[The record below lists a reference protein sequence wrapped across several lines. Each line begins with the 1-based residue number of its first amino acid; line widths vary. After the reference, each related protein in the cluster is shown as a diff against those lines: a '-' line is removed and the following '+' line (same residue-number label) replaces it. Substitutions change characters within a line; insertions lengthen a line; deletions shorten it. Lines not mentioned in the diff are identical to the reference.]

1 MTKNT
6 QQLMTQKIIIFADYM
21 KKVFFILMLFL
32 AATSCK
38 LVEGLSDTAAE
49 LTRGEVVARVGK
61 HRLHKAELLQFIP
74 AGVSPEDSAGLA
86 QGYIKAWAEEL
97 LMLEMAQKQLSKQ
110 EKDVSAELEEYR
122 RSLLKYRYE
131 QLYINQRLDTLV
143 TEEEISAYYKA
154 NPDKFK
160 LDRPVIKSRY
170 LVIPADSRSLKAIR
184 NKMSSEDDTDAL
196 EADSMAFTVAIKY
209 GDSSDSWMDAIT
221 LAQEVG
227 TDWRTLVSS
236 IKNSFSEYVDD
247 AGIMHLAYIVEMV
260 PAGKP
265 APLEYCHERI
275 KDIILSTRK
284 HSLETSLE
292 KTLMED
298 ALESKKFVIY

>member
-1 MTKNT
+1 
-6 QQLMTQKIIIFADYM
+6 M
-21 KKVFFILMLFL
+21 KKFFFILMLL
-32 AATSCK
+32 AGVASCK

-49 LTRGEVVARVGK
+49 LSRGEVVARVGR
-61 HRLHKAELLQFIP
+61 HRLHKTELQKFIP

-110 EKDVSAELEEYR
+110 QKDVSAELEEYR

-143 TEEEISAYYKA
+143 TDEELSEYYKA

-160 LDRPVIKSRY
+160 LDRPVLKSRY
-170 LVIPADSRSLKAIR
+170 LIIPADSRSLKTIR
-184 NKMSSEDDTDAL
+184 GKMSSEDDNDAL
-196 EADSMAFTVAIKY
+196 EADSLAFTVAIKY
-209 GDSSDSWMDAIT
+209 VDSSDNWMDAIT
-221 LAQEVG
+221 LAQELG
-227 TDWRTLVSS
+227 TDWRTLISS
-236 IKNSFSEYVDD
+236 IKNSFFEFTDD

-265 APLEYCHERI
+265 APLEYSRERI

-284 HSLETSLE
+284 HTLETSLE

-298 ALESKKFVIY
+298 AIESKKFVIY

>member
-1 MTKNT
+1 MTR
-6 QQLMTQKIIIFADYM
+6 KIIIFADYM
-21 KKVFFILMLFL
+21 KKVFFIMMIAL
-32 AATSCK
+32 AASSCR
-38 LVEGLSDTAAE
+38 LWEGLSDTAAE

-61 HRLHKAELLQFIP
+61 HRLHKTELQKFIP

-97 LMLEMAQKQLSKQ
+97 LMLEMAQTQLSKQ
-110 EKDVSAELEEYR
+110 QKDVSAELEEYR

-143 TEEEISAYYKA
+143 TEDEISSYYKA

-160 LDRPVIKSRY
+160 LDRPVLKSRY
-170 LVIPADSRSLKAIR
+170 LIIPADSRSLKTLR
-184 NKMSSEDDTDAL
+184 SKMSSEDDTDAL
-196 EADSMAFTVAIKY
+196 EADSLAFTVAIKY
-209 GDSSDSWMDAIT
+209 VDSSDNWMDAIT
-221 LAQEVG
+221 LAQELG
-227 TDWRTLVSS
+227 TDWRSLTSS
-236 IKNSFSEYVDD
+236 IKNSFSEFTDD
-247 AGIMHLAYIVEMV
+247 AGNLHLAYIVEMV

-284 HSLETSLE
+284 HTLETSLE

-298 ALESKKFVIY
+298 AIESKKFVIY

>member
-1 MTKNT
+1 
-6 QQLMTQKIIIFADYM
+6 M
-21 KKVFFILMLFL
+21 KKFFFILMLL
-32 AATSCK
+32 AGVASCK

-49 LTRGEVVARVGK
+49 LSRGEVVARVGS
-61 HRLHKAELLQFIP
+61 HRLHKTELQKFIP

-97 LMLEMAQKQLSKQ
+97 LMLEMAQTQLSKQ
-110 EKDVSAELEEYR
+110 QKDVSAELEEYR

-143 TEEEISAYYKA
+143 TDEELSEYYKA

-160 LDRPVIKSRY
+160 LDRPVLKSRY
-170 LVIPADSRSLKAIR
+170 LIIPADSRSLKTIR
-184 NKMSSEDDTDAL
+184 GKMSSEDDYDAL
-196 EADSMAFTVAIKY
+196 EADSLAFTVAIKY
-209 GDSSDSWMDAIT
+209 VDSSDNWMDAIT
-221 LAQEVG
+221 LAQELG
-227 TDWRTLVSS
+227 TDWRTLISS
-236 IKNSFSEYVDD
+236 IKNSFFEFTDD

-265 APLEYCHERI
+265 APLEYSRERI

-284 HSLETSLE
+284 HALETSLE
-292 KTLMED
+292 KNLLED
-298 ALESKKFVIY
+298 AIESKKFVIY